1 MRDFIVRRATAADL
15 PAINALIQAS
25 STYHGEYRPM
35 LATYAVSPTQV
46 ERDQMY
52 VAEQDGVIVGLYSL
66 TLGEAPELDLMFVA
80 DQLQGSGLGRA
91 LIAHLKETA
100 RQLGVHEIKIVSH
113 PPSVGFYKRVG
124 AVEVG
129 DATPD
134 PAIDAPSGRHQILW
148 HRGISIDGTARL
160 ECSPQVVAF
169 AFEAI
174 QPG

>member
-1 MRDFIVRRATAADL
+1 LNTKHQIAIRRATAANL

-35 LATYAVSPTQV
+35 IATYVVSAAQV

-52 VAEQDGVIVGLYSL
+52 VAEHDSELIGLYSL

-80 DQLQGSGLGRA
+80 DHLHGSGLGRA

-100 RQLGVHEIKIVSH
+100 RQLGVREIKIVSH

-124 AVEVG
+124 AIEVG
-129 DATPD
+129 VKP
-134 PAIDAPSGRHQILW
+134 PAGRVTWARPILMLN
-148 HRGISIDGTARL
+148 A
-160 ECSPQVVAF
+160 
-169 AFEAI
+169 
-174 QPG
+174 